1 MRSLRVLLP
10 LLLVA
15 PLAAQQKVDRRIAI
29 APDASIRV
37 HNTVGSIRIVGWD
50 RDSIAVTGTIPPG
63 GGSFYMGGAGRG
75 AKLGIERQDEMKEGQ
90 PATLD
95 IRVPRNARL
104 WVKSGSAS
112 VEAFGLTG
120 ELECASVDGSIR
132 VEGSLRLLVAE
143 SMEGNLSV
151 AGAIGIVRLKG
162 GGGTITLRGAR
173 GDVLATTVGGAIVAT
188 DGAITRAHLE
198 TVSGTIAYDG
208 TVSPH
213 GTLDVATHSGDVTLR
228 LPVDISAE
236 FDLGSFDGSIL
247 YGLSGKGEG
256 KGKGEEAPKPFR
268 GKPVSFTTGA
278 GEARVI
284 VRTFKGE
291 IRILKP

>member
-1 MRSLRVLLP
+1 MRLHRFLP
-10 LLLVA
+10 AFLLVA
-15 PLAAQQKVDRRIAI
+15 PVAAQQKIDRRIAI
-29 APDASIRV
+29 APDASIRI
-37 HNTVGSIRIVGWD
+37 HNLVGNIRIIGWD
-50 RDSIAVTGTIPPG
+50 RDSIAVTASVPPG
-63 GGSFYMGGAGRG
+63 AGSFYMGGSGRG
-75 AKLGIERQDEMKEGQ
+75 AKLGIERQDELKEGQ

-104 WVKSGSAS
+104 WVKSASAS
-112 VEAFGLTG
+112 VEASGLTG
-120 ELECASVDGSIR
+120 ELECSSVNGSIR
-132 VEGSLRLLVAE
+132 IEGSLRLVVAE
-143 SMEGNLSV
+143 SMEGNLNV
-151 AGAIGIVRLKG
+151 AGAMSVVRLKG

-188 DGAITRAHLE
+188 DGAVTRAHLE

-208 TVSPH
+208 TVSPR

-256 KGKGEEAPKPFR
+256 KGKGEEPPKPFR
-268 GKPVSFTTGA
+268 GKPISFTTGA

-284 VRTFKGE
+284 VRSFKGE

>member
-1 MRSLRVLLP
+1 MRLHPLFLT

-15 PLAAQQKVDRRIAI
+15 PLTAQQKIDRRIAI
-29 APDASIRV
+29 APDASIRI
-37 HNTVGSIRIVGWD
+37 HNLVGSIRIVGWD
-50 RDSIAVTGTIPPG
+50 RDSIAVTGSVPPG
-63 GGSFYMGGAGRG
+63 AGSFYMGGAGRG
-75 AKLGIERQDEMKEGQ
+75 AKLGIERHDELKEGQ

-95 IRVPRNARL
+95 IRVPRNVRL
-104 WVKSGSAS
+104 WIKTGSAS

-120 ELECASVDGSIR
+120 ELECSSVDGSIR
-132 VEGSLRLLVAE
+132 IEGSLRLVVAE
-143 SMEGNLSV
+143 SMEGNLNV
-151 AGAIGIVRLKG
+151 AGAMDVVRLKG

-188 DGAITRAHLE
+188 DGAVTRAHLE

-208 TVSPH
+208 TVSPR

-236 FDLGSFDGSIL
+236 FDLGSFDGAIL

-268 GKPVSFTTGA
+268 GKPISFTTGA